1 MAFPISVSG
10 SAIKQ
15 VRSLTIGTLVAQ
27 LLMLASSPWIAR
39 LYSPEEFATY
49 GLFASF
55 VLVGSIIITAGYDAA
70 IPLPK
75 EDGDARALLRSVLQ
89 LCLIWTLVGTLCIAS
104 IHERFHPVWVGL
116 PLAIGLHGA
125 MQVWTQWTLRTE
137 QINTQAWSKVAMSA
151 VLVSTQLVGGRV
163 GLGSIGLIIGYILGR
178 VVSIGIQ
185 RDSLLQD
192 GAKDSFE
199 RGKHTL
205 SWHKM
210 SLGLQNQRRVL
221 KEYIQQPMFVM
232 PSSLLSMAA
241 KEVPVFLVAAWFSQ
255 ELLGQYSFAYRI
267 LAAPATLLAM
277 SLGAIFTQRAAKRV
291 QEQQILGVWV
301 QKLWGSLAGAATLPF
316 LMIGLFGKPLFIWVF
331 GEPWAVAGEL
341 SQWLSLMLFLQFIT
355 LPTSRILMVIGAA
368 KWQPISSGVDL
379 FVRVL
384 ALWFGYTQGG
394 VFAEPGFL
402 GAIQTMVIAQA
413 LVQIGNLILIWSIT
427 KAYDRNVK
435 HNGKQ

>member
-1 MAFPISVSG
+1 MALPFSVSS

-15 VRSLTIGTLVAQ
+15 VRSLTIGTFVAQ
-27 LLMLASSPWIAR
+27 LLVLASSPWISR

-55 VLVGSIIITAGYDAA
+55 VLVGSIIMTAGYDSA

-89 LCLIWTLVGTLCIAS
+89 LCLIWTIVGTLLMTS
-104 IHERFHPVWVGL
+104 IHERFHPVWIGL

-125 MQVWTQWTLRTE
+125 MQAWTQWTLRTE
-137 QINTQAWSKVAMSA
+137 KIKTQAWSKVAMSA
-151 VLVSTQLVGGRV
+151 VLVSTQLVGGRG
-163 GLGSIGLIIGYILGR
+163 GLGSFGLIIGYILGR
-178 VVSIGIQ
+178 VTSIGIQ
-185 RDSLLQD
+185 RNSLLQD
-192 GAKDSFE
+192 GEKD
-199 RGKHTL
+199 TY
-205 SWHKM
+205 SWHRLY
-210 SLGLQNQRRVL
+210 LGLQNQRRVI
-221 KEYIQQPMFVM
+221 KEYIQQPLFVM

-241 KEVPVFLVAAWFSQ
+241 KEVPIFLVAAWFSQ

-291 QEQQILGVWV
+291 QDQQVLGVWV
-301 QKLWGSLAGAATLPF
+301 QKLWGSLAGAASLPF

-355 LPTSRILMVIGAA
+355 LPTSRVLMVIGAA

-394 VFAEPGFL
+394 VFADPGFL
-402 GAIQTMVIAQA
+402 GAIQTMVITQA
-413 LVQIGNLILIWSIT
+413 LVQIGNLCLIWSLT

-435 HNGKQ
+435 QN